1 MALETH
7 THFYS
12 VETPEGRKQLAFQMW
27 QRSASETAPVLI
39 CVHGLTRNRH
49 DFDEIASALASHY
62 RVVTVDMIGRG
73 DSDWLSDP
81 THYGYPLY
89 ISLMQQLMT
98 HLEDITGEDRF
109 DWLGTSMGG
118 LIGMMIAAS
127 PATQIDRLVLND
139 IGPEIPVA
147 GLKRLADYVGQAP
160 AFSSLG
166 EVEDY
171 LRVIAAGFGQLSD
184 AQWRTMATHAA
195 RKDESG
201 NWRLTYDPAIS
212 NAFDGLSEDID
223 LTGIWKLVSCPVL
236 VIRGE
241 QSDLLTEEGLVRM
254 CERKNTYHVTIPD
267 AGHAPALLSDE
278 EISAVR
284 DFLTT

>member
-12 VETPEGRKQLAFQMW
+12 VETPEGRKQLAFQLW
-27 QRSASETAPVLI
+27 QLSASATAPVLI

-81 THYGYPLY
+81 SHYGYPLY

-98 HLEDITGEDRF
+98 HLADITGEDRF

-212 NAFDGLSEDID
+212 NAFDDLSEDID

-241 QSDLLTEEGLVRM
+241 QSDLLTEEGVVRM
-254 CERKNTYHVTIPD
+254 CERKNTYYVTIPD
-267 AGHAPALLSDE
+267 AGHAPALLSGE